1 MRTRAATGRSFGLA
15 GAASPRIMI
24 RVLIADD
31 HAILRRGLKQILA
44 ETEDMTVAGE
54 AENSQQ
60 ALQLV
65 RESDWDV
72 VLLDISM
79 PDRNGIDTLKLIKKE
94 KPKLAVLMLSM
105 HPENQYA
112 IRALTAGA
120 SGYLTK
126 QSAPA
131 QLVTAI
137 RQVKQ
142 GRKYVSPTLAEQ
154 LAARLGGGDDDETA
168 PHEALSHREY
178 QTLTLLSSG
187 KTLSEVAV
195 ELKLSV
201 KTVSVY
207 RSRLLEKLQLKNN
220 AELTHYAIKNGL
232 VE

>member
-1 MRTRAATGRSFGLA
+1 
-15 GAASPRIMI
+15 MI

-60 ALQLV
+60 TLKLV
-65 RESDWDV
+65 REHDWDV

-94 KPKLAVLMLSM
+94 KPRLAVLMLST
-105 HPENQYA
+105 HPESQYA
-112 IRALTAGA
+112 IRALKAGA
-120 SGYLTK
+120 AGYLTK

-137 RQVKQ
+137 RQVNQ
-142 GRKYVSPTLAEQ
+142 GRKYVTATLAEQ
-154 LAARLGGGDDDETA
+154 LAARLGDDDSDKPAHET
-168 PHEALSHREY
+168 LSNREY
-178 QTLTLLSSG
+178 QTLTLLASG
-187 KTLSEVAV
+187 RTLTETA
-195 ELKLSV
+195 EALRLSV

-207 RSRLLEKLQLKNN
+207 RARLLEKLKLKNN
-220 AELTHYAIKNGL
+220 AELTHYAIKNQL